1 MDLTAKLNYS
11 GATREFVI
19 SFGGVMPQSELFF
32 GFAGSHCA
40 GDCFGVRAMI
50 EAAET
55 PILSLPMPEFA
66 KTLTI
71 SISAVIS
78 RCTYRIRQISE
89 SFCCTVSGICRRVT
103 AAVRKTIRH
112 FIGNSQ
118 LPVFGGKSR
127 VALGLRL

>member
-1 MDLTAKLNYS
+1 MNLTAKLNYS
-11 GATREFVI
+11 GISPECVI
-19 SFGGVMPQSELFF
+19 SFGGVMPQNEIFF
-32 GFAGSHCA
+32 GFAGSHFA

-50 EAAET
+50 EATET
-55 PILSLPMPEFA
+55 PSLSLPMPEFA

-71 SISAVIS
+71 SISAVID

-89 SFCCTVSGICRRVT
+89 SFCCTVSSLCRRVT
-103 AAVRKTIRH
+103 AIVRKTIQH
-112 FIGNSQ
+112 CIGKSQ